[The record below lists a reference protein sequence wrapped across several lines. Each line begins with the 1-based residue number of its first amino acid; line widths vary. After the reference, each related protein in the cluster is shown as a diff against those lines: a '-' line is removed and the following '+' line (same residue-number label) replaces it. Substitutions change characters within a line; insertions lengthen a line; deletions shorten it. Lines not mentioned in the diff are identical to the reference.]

1 MQMRN
6 MTKHVLLWYVLKF
19 EVESCSVWIARHM
32 PVFPL
37 RSRDYR
43 ASCAL
48 LVEDELLK
56 QNIS

>member
-1 MQMRN
+1 

-19 EVESCSVWIARHM
+19 EVESCSVWVARHM

-37 RSRDYR
+37 RSRDYQ